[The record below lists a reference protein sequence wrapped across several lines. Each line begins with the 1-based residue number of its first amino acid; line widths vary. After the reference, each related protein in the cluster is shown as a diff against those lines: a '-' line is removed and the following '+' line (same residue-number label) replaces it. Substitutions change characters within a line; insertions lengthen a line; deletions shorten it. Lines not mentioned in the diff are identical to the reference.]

1 VPVSLPGAAP
11 ARRSTSELWG
21 AVKASQPGM
30 PSPRVRISVT
40 TGSTP
45 PPPPAEETRDSGQSD
60 EDSRTSWGK
69 KHVLGKLKAAHQ
81 MKHSIDRKTK
91 HHSLAKKPSGR
102 ALVNEPP
109 SKWAVAPKI
118 GRLNLFGAKDK
129 GYHNIEP
136 PALLRLFIEAPD

>member
-1 VPVSLPGAAP
+1 
-11 ARRSTSELWG
+11 
-21 AVKASQPGM
+21 
-30 PSPRVRISVT
+30 
-40 TGSTP
+40 
-45 PPPPAEETRDSGQSD
+45 
-60 EDSRTSWGK
+60 
-69 KHVLGKLKAAHQ
+69 

-136 PALLRLFIEAPD
+136 AALLRLFIEAPDCRISSHVERMNELVAWLQSVAELPPNLNLHPNPNLSLHPNP